1 MMSPA
6 MADTFKEMDMCL
18 SIMQKSIN
26 TIEKALKEGKLPKE
40 VDPEV
45 VEAWKKK
52 TLQVISAK

>member
-1 MMSPA
+1 

-26 TIEKALKEGKLPKE
+26 AIEKALKEGKLPKE